1 MATKYLVR
9 KRQNK
14 ILYTEA
20 LIAAVIIGLIS
31 IKYYQVHPAIA
42 LLLGFGASILFI
54 FLFFSNKIFR
64 YSFSILFSLVWAL
77 AAFIMGQFVE
87 KSSDTT
93 AWVFGIL
100 AFGIS
105 LLAHKR
111 HFSFLKGAQ
120 HYEYEVQ

>member
-1 MATKYLVR
+1 MATKYIIR

-20 LIAAVIIGLIS
+20 LIAAVIIGLVS

-42 LLLGFGASILFI
+42 LLIGFGASILFI
-54 FLFFSNKIFR
+54 FLFFANKIFR

-77 AAFIMGQFVE
+77 AAFVIGQFVE
-87 KSSDTT
+87 SSSDTT
-93 AWVFGIL
+93 AWVFGIV
-100 AFGIS
+100 AFAIS

-111 HFSFLKGAQ
+111 HFSFLKDAQ
-120 HYEYEVQ
+120 YYEYEVQ

>member
-1 MATKYLVR
+1 M
-9 KRQNK
+9 
-14 ILYTEA
+14 
-20 LIAAVIIGLIS
+20 AAVIIGLVLIE
-31 IKYYQVHPAIA
+31 YYQVHPAVA

-54 FLFFSNKIFR
+54 SLFFANKIFR

-77 AAFIMGQFVE
+77 AAFIVGQFIE

-93 AWVFGIL
+93 AWVFSIV

-111 HFSFLKGAQ
+111 HFSFLKGAER
-120 HYEYEVQ
+120 YEYEVQ